1 MKILARFAML
11 VSACLFAFSLNGETL
26 VWTGEAGNI
35 EWSDKL
41 NWSPEKQPATGDRVV
56 FNPGADQSLTVHV
69 SIPGGYAQIGDIEV
83 QSGNVSFYGAAIYMH
98 GLSSK
103 EHEIRVHEGATLS
116 VTNQLVTW
124 TNDKL
129 HSIHKRG
136 LGVYE
141 MRWHFGLNAKELH
154 IEEGKF
160 YHPIT
165 SNGGVFQ
172 CDVSIYSGAE
182 LHINGF
188 NAFNSGNRGI
198 VNVHKGG
205 LLRLNGGDGQNYFT
219 AIVGEGE
226 VRADS
231 KSPIYM
237 NLPADRGPYVFSGKY
252 SNSHVHLIFE
262 KPEESEYVIAST
274 DALASIGSIKGISA
288 LRFASGLEAPVKISK
303 VTSEGGGTLML
314 SDTNGAP
321 VNVEITLSG
330 DDYRVLNTIGGGD
343 LTLLSSAYF
352 TNSVFAATGRL
363 IAGSGVTVSMG
374 DKTAEGDC
382 NFEAVSEI
390 TGKGSY
396 IFQNYNSMSFPMPLS
411 SSANIEVYGGGGVF
425 SELNLKDASL
435 YFNTNVVIESGESN
449 LSYNGIALNQGTPR
463 LVIKGGRHYDSSAL
477 HTNDKVSSLK
487 RPTPF
492 YPANNAGNLASL
504 RIEGGEVF
512 MGCNSSYLGLGLV
525 ELAGGKWINSGTY
538 YASKNASLENPSKI
552 VFDGGELSIS
562 IANVYNIT
570 PFSSTN
576 ALEISVGAGGGVIS
590 TYGAHYGD
598 NSTAAINRPIVSCVA
613 APGKDGGLTRR
624 GRGKMTFRYPV
635 SISGTMAFLDG
646 WNVIGDYADIG
657 NSPAFFGTGDL
668 KLENAVLDFNDVADG
683 GTFNLACGEGSR
695 IVYSD
700 SAVIRLGSGDKRH
713 HITAGNAAAENS
725 VFRRQGKGSVLFV
738 DETASAALNG
748 SASTFKVRGGVATN
762 VAGVVAQPI
771 VALYVSGSNTHY
783 PFTYD
788 ENLGLVRYTG
798 FSSLPSADGAD
809 RFLRLPAESYLSE
822 PQGYSAIGLDI
833 NSKYLGFKNGSA
845 LRLGNGVDP
854 ALVIL
859 NFGGIGGD
867 GTIDFGDSEGIVIVS
882 DRGSVSTE
890 VSCRLAGRN
899 GVTFAASPRSFNA
912 AVYLGK
918 DNAFTGG
925 AYISGVRARVVKP
938 SSLGAGKVHVNGAQR
953 SGGCVHIESAVTI
966 ANDMSLS
973 GWGSG
978 NGALRF
984 GADATVSGNVDIQ
997 PGTRIRAD
1005 EGVCGV
1011 ISGDVTGDRLEVYNS
1026 KGTLEIS
1033 GACTHTGGTEI
1044 VASRLVRSGNDVT
1057 LGSGDITLDGGT
1069 LVFDAA
1075 VQSDIGND
1083 ISGIGTIGL
1092 KGSAPVT
1099 FTGDLSKLDATLDLL
1114 GSRQTFS
1121 EMPPFGSI
1129 TNSLTV
1135 KATMEFASGLGTV
1148 QWGDADIAGKIIVKI
1163 GGGTRVDLAGKEI
1176 TVYRKEG
1183 DGKFVNGTVNESRPS
1198 CGTTVIVR

>member
-1 MKILARFAML
+1 MKKTAQGFVVAL
-11 VSACLFAFSLNGETL
+11 VLSAVWVLQAETL
-26 VWTGEAGNI
+26 VWTGAAGNI
-35 EWSDKL
+35 EWNDKL
-41 NWSPEKQPATGDRVV
+41 NWSPAQTPKENDRVV
-56 FNPGADQSLTVHV
+56 FNPGADQSLKVHASV
-69 SIPGGYAQIGDIEV
+69 PGGYVKVGNIEV
-83 QSGNVSFYGAAIYMH
+83 QSGNVYFYGSMIYMH
-98 GLSSK
+98 GSST
-103 EHEIRVHEGATLS
+103 EHEIRVHAGATLS
-116 VTNQLVTW
+116 VTNQLGAW
-124 TNDKL
+124 TNDKT

-136 LGVYE
+136 IGVYE
-141 MRWHFGLNAKELH
+141 MRWHVGANVKELH

-160 YHPIT
+160 NHPIKA
-165 SNGGVFQ
+165 NGGVFQ
-172 CDVSIYSGAE
+172 CNVSIHDGAE
-182 LHINGF
+182 LYINGY

-198 VNVHKGG
+198 VNIHKGG
-205 LLRLNGGDGQNYFT
+205 LLRVNGGDGQNYFT

-237 NLPADRGPYVFSGKY
+237 NLPADRGPYVFSGVY
-252 SNSHVHLIFE
+252 SKSHVHLILQNSD
-262 KPEESEYVIAST
+262 ESEYVIAST
-274 DALASIGSIKGISA
+274 NALASVGSIKGISA
-288 LRFASGLEAPVKISK
+288 LRFGSGLEAPVKISK
-303 VTSEGGGTLML
+303 IDSSGTLTL
-314 SDTNGAP
+314 ADTNGVA
-321 VNVEITLSG
+321 VNVETTMFG

-352 TNSVFAATGRL
+352 TNSVFASTGRL
-363 IAGSGVTVSMG
+363 IAASGTTVYIG
-374 DKTAEGDC
+374 NKTEEGDC
-382 NFEAVSEI
+382 NLEALSEI

-435 YFNTNVVIESGESN
+435 YFNTNVVIESGENN
-449 LSYNGIALNQGTPR
+449 LSYNGIDLKTGTPR

-492 YPANNAGNLASL
+492 YPANNAGNAASL

-512 MGCNSSYLGLGLV
+512 MGCNVNYFGLGLV

-576 ALEISVGAGGGVIS
+576 ALEISVGAGGGIIS

-598 NSTAAINRPIVSCVA
+598 DSTLAIKRPIVSGVT
-613 APGKDGGLTRR
+613 APDKDGGLTRL
-624 GRGKMTFRYPV
+624 GRGKMTFHYPI

-646 WNVIGDYADIG
+646 LNVVGDYSDID
-657 NSPAFFGTGDL
+657 NAPDFFGTGDL

-713 HITAGNAAAENS
+713 HITAGNAAAAENS

-798 FSSLPSADGAD
+798 FSSFPSADGAD
-809 RFLRLPAESYLSE
+809 KFLRLPAESYLSE

-833 NSKYLGFKNGSA
+833 NSKYLGFRNGST
-845 LRLGNGVDP
+845 LRLGNGIDP

-859 NFGGIGGD
+859 NFGSIGGD
-867 GTIDFGDSEGIVIVS
+867 GTIDFGDSEGVIIVS
-882 DRGSVSTE
+882 DRGSASTE

-899 GVTFAASPRSFNA
+899 GVTFAASPRSFKASVWLNA
-912 AVYLGK
+912 
-918 DNAFTGG
+918 NNTFTGG
-925 AYISGVRARVVKP
+925 AYISGVRARIAKP
-938 SSLGAGKVHVNGAQR
+938 SALGTGKIYVAGAQR
-953 SGGCVHIESAVTI
+953 NGGCVHIESDGTI

-978 NGALRF
+978 NGALCF
-984 GADATVSGNVDIQ
+984 GADATVSGNVDIR

-1005 EGVCGV
+1005 AGAYGR
-1011 ISGDVTGDRLEVYNS
+1011 ISGNVSGDRLEVYNS

-1033 GACTHTGGTEI
+1033 GVCIHTGGTEI
-1044 VASRLVRSGNDVT
+1044 VASTLVRSGNDVK
-1057 LGSGDITLDGGT
+1057 LGAGDIVLDGGT
-1069 LVFDAA
+1069 LVFDASA
-1075 VQSDIGND
+1075 QNDIGND

-1092 KGSAPVT
+1092 KGTSSVT
-1099 FTGDLSKLDATLDLL
+1099 FSGNLSKLTATLDLL
-1114 GSRQTFS
+1114 GSRQTFQA
-1121 EMPPFGSI
+1121 MPPFGSI
-1129 TNSLTV
+1129 TNSLSV
-1135 KATMEFASGLGTV
+1135 KATMEFVSGLGTV
-1148 QWGDADIAGKIIVKI
+1148 QWGDAEIDGKIIVKI
-1163 GGGTRVDLAGKEI
+1163 GGGTYIDLGGKEI
-1176 TVYRKEG
+1176 TILRKEG
-1183 DGKFVNGTVNESRPS
+1183 DGKFVNGTVNEIRPL
-1198 CGTTVIVR
+1198 GGMTIILR

>member
-1 MKILARFAML
+1 MRFNLFL
-11 VSACLFAFSLNGETL
+11 VSVISCLAVCAETL
-26 VWTGEAGNI
+26 TWTGAAGNI

-41 NWSPEKQPATGDRVV
+41 NWSPEKRPATGDRVV
-56 FNPGADQSLTVHV
+56 FNPGADKSLTVHV
-69 SIPGGYAQIGDIEV
+69 SIPGGNAQIGDIEV
-83 QSGNVSFYGAAIYMH
+83 RSGNVSFYGSTIYMY
-98 GLSSK
+98 GLAT
-103 EHEIRVHEGATLS
+103 EHEIQVHEGATLS
-116 VTNQLVTW
+116 VTNELAAW

-141 MRWHFGLNAKELH
+141 MCRHVGLNAKELH

-160 YHPIT
+160 NHPINA
-165 SNGGVFQ
+165 NGGVFQ
-172 CDVSIYSGAE
+172 CNVSIHDGAE
-182 LHINGF
+182 LYIKGY

-252 SNSHVHLIFE
+252 STSHVHLIFE
-262 KPEESEYVIAST
+262 KPEEGEYVIAST
-274 DALASIGSIKGISA
+274 NALASIGSIKGISA
-288 LRFASGLEAPVKISK
+288 LRFGSQLDAPVKISK
-303 VTSEGGGTLML
+303 VTSEGGTLML

-321 VNVEITLSG
+321 VNVEITMFG
-330 DDYRVLNTIGGGD
+330 DNYRKLNTIGGGD

-352 TNSVFAATGRL
+352 TNSVFASTGRL
-363 IAGSGVTVSMG
+363 IAASGTTVYMG
-374 DKTAEGDC
+374 NKTAEGDC
-382 NFEAVSEI
+382 NFEALSEI
-390 TGKGSY
+390 TGKGSFV
-396 IFQNYNSMSFPMPLS
+396 FQNFNNTTFPMPLS
-411 SSANIEVYGGGGVF
+411 SAANVEVYGGGGVF
-425 SELNLKDASL
+425 SKLDLKNATL
-435 YFNTNVVIESGESN
+435 YFNTNVVIESGDNN
-449 LSYNGIALNQGTPR
+449 LSYNGVEFKKGTPR
-463 LVIKGGRHYDSSAL
+463 LVVKGGRHYDSSAP
-477 HTNDKVSSLK
+477 HSNDNVSSLK
-487 RPTPF
+487 RPTAF
-492 YPANNAGNLASL
+492 FPANNAGNAASL

-512 MGCNSSYLGLGLV
+512 MGCNATYLGLGVV

-538 YASKNASLENPSKI
+538 YVSKNASLENPSKI

-713 HITAGNAAAENS
+713 HITAGNAAAAENS
-725 VFRRQGKGSVLFV
+725 VFRRQGKGSVLFI

-762 VAGVVAQPI
+762 VAGTVAQPI

-809 RFLRLPAESYLSE
+809 KFLRLPAESYLSE

-833 NSKYLGFKNGSA
+833 NSKYLGFRNGST
-845 LRLGNGVDP
+845 LRLGNGIDP

-859 NFGGIGGD
+859 NFGSIGGD
-867 GTIDFGDSEGIVIVS
+867 GTIDFGDSEGVIIVS
-882 DRGSVSTE
+882 DRGSASTE

-899 GVTFAASPRSFNA
+899 GVTFAASPRSFKASVWLNA
-912 AVYLGK
+912 
-918 DNAFTGG
+918 NNTFTGG
-925 AYISGVRARVVKP
+925 AYISGVRARIAKP
-938 SSLGAGKVHVNGAQR
+938 SALGTGKIYVAGAQR
-953 SGGCVHIESAVTI
+953 NGGCVHIESDGTI

-978 NGALRF
+978 DGALRF
-984 GADATVSGNVDIQ
+984 GADATVSGNVDIR

-1005 EGVCGV
+1005 AGAYGR
-1011 ISGDVTGDRLEVYNS
+1011 ISGNVSGDRLEVYNS

-1033 GACTHTGGTEI
+1033 GACIHTGGTEI
-1044 VASRLVRSGNDVT
+1044 VAATLVRSGNDVK
-1057 LGSGDITLDGGT
+1057 LGAGDIVLDGGT
-1069 LVFDAA
+1069 LVFDASA
-1075 VQSDIGND
+1075 QNDIGND

-1092 KGSAPVT
+1092 KGTSPVT
-1099 FTGDLSKLDATLDLL
+1099 FSGNLSKLTATLDLL
-1114 GSRQTFS
+1114 GSRQTFQA
-1121 EMPPFGSI
+1121 MPPFGSI
-1129 TNSLTV
+1129 TNSLSV
-1135 KATMEFASGLGTV
+1135 KATMEFVSGLGTV
-1148 QWGDADIAGKIIVKI
+1148 QWGDAEIDGKIIVKI
-1163 GGGTRVDLAGKEI
+1163 GGGTYIDLDGKEI
-1176 TVYRKEG
+1176 TILRKEG
-1183 DGKFVNGTVNESRPS
+1183 DGKFVNGTVNEIRPL
-1198 CGTTVIVR
+1198 GGMTIIVK